1 MKMLKVLL
9 SSVAVLLAACALFGR
24 GSSAQTKR
32 APTQL
37 PPLPVKEKRFPAALA
52 PVVEAERA
60 FAQRSIDEGMKPAF
74 LAYAAPEGVIVNRNG
89 LVNAIETWSQRNPAP
104 TGLLT
109 WWPTYA
115 DVSRAGDMGWTT
127 GPFEF
132 REKPTD
138 EKPADAGHFFT
149 VWRKQPDGAWKW
161 VLDLGVRHPAPETT
175 ETVLTYPAAL
185 RNNARPAKPVPV
197 NVEAA
202 RQSLADAERTL
213 SEASASVGFRTALLA
228 HADDTLRLYRHGTF
242 PVVGKDWV
250 AKAIKVQGE
259 LITWEPLKTDVA
271 ASGDLGYAYGAYALQ
286 PKGSERPSEKGYYAR
301 VWKRDRSGVW
311 RVALNVANPA
321 Q

>member
-1 MKMLKVLL
+1 
-9 SSVAVLLAACALFGR
+9 
-24 GSSAQTKR
+24 
-32 APTQL
+32 
-37 PPLPVKEKRFPAALA
+37 
-52 PVVEAERA
+52 
-60 FAQRSIDEGMKPAF
+60 
-74 LAYAAPEGVIVNRNG
+74 
-89 LVNAIETWSQRNPAP
+89 
-104 TGLLT
+104 
-109 WWPTYA
+109 
-115 DVSRAGDMGWTT
+115 MGWTT

-161 VLDLGVRHPAPETT
+161 VLDLGVRHPAPATT

-185 RNNARPAKPVPV
+185 RNVRPAAAAHV
-197 NVEAA
+197 NVEDA
-202 RQSLADAERTL
+202 RQSLADAERAL

-228 HADDTLRLYRHGTF
+228 RADETLRLYRQGTF

-259 LITWEPLKTDVA
+259 LITWETLKADVA
-271 ASGDLGYAYGAYALQ
+271 ASGDLGYAYGAYAIQ

-301 VWKRDRSGVW
+301 VWRRDRNGAW
-311 RVALNVANPA
+311 RIVFNVTNPA